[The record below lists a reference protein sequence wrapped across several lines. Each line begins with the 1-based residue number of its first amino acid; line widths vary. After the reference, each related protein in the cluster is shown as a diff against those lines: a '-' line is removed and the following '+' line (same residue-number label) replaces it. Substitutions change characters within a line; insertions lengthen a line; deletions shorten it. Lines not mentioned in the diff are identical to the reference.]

1 LLLLQKNVPLHG
13 ADLDN
18 APTVGDEGSTS
29 MSVLARDE
37 ELLIEWND
45 IARQLKNWSS
55 ILFSLETLIYDLILT
70 YGIC

>member
-1 LLLLQKNVPLHG
+1 LQKNVPLHG